1 MFRDWEGDLFGWLLL
16 GQVERSSFDGTWG
29 VVGESSLGG
38 KNNETTL
45 LTPQSRTRQ
54 RRRRRSGP
62 PRIS

>member
-1 MFRDWEGDLFGWLLL
+1 MFRDWEGDLLVGLLL

-38 KNNETTL
+38 KNNEITL